1 MAVSKQKKSEI
12 FSELV
17 AKFKEAKSV

>member
-17 AKFKEAKSV
+17 DKFKEAKSV